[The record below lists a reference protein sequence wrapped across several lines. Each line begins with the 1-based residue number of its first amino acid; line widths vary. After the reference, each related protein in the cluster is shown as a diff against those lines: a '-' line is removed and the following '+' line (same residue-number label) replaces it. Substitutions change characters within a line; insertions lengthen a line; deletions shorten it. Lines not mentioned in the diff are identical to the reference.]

1 MTGPG
6 WVYVLTHPAWDK
18 LGMVKV
24 GRTGRDP
31 RTRAA
36 AMSDTGEHQAMVQG
50 ASRPDT
56 EVISAA
62 RVREITSVSGLLAPC
77 TIAWC
82 SPVSDMAAAEQ
93 AVHRM
98 LGSHRVRKRRE
109 LFRVDTATA
118 RGVVEAVAGSLPLSR
133 PPPAAL
139 ARSVPV
145 RPVAAWRYHP
155 RASRSASW
163 RYGRRRISVPVRVVV
178 GLAAVISWFTLVQP
192 RLGSGWLF

>member
-6 WVYVLTHPAWDK
+6 WVYVLTHPAWDT

-36 AMSDTGEHQAMVQG
+36 
-50 ASRPDT
+50 
-56 EVISAA
+56 
-62 RVREITSVSGLLAPC
+62 EITSVSGLLAPC

-98 LGSHRVRKRRE
+98 LGSYRVRKRRE
-109 LFRVDTATA
+109 LFRVDVATA
-118 RGVVEAVAGSLPLSR
+118 REVVEAVAGSLPLSG
-133 PPPAAL
+133 PPAPL
-139 ARSVPV
+139 ARSVPAA
-145 RPVAAWRYHP
+145 PAAAWRHHP
-155 RASRSASW
+155 CPSRPSSW
-163 RYGRRRISVPVRVVV
+163 RTGRRRVPMPVRIAA
-178 GLAAVISWFTLVQP
+178 GLAAIISWFTLVQP
-192 RLGSGWLF
+192 YLGGGRLF

>member
-36 AMSDTGEHQAMVQG
+36 
-50 ASRPDT
+50 
-56 EVISAA
+56 
-62 RVREITSVSGLLAPC
+62 EITSVSGLLAPA
-77 TIAWC
+77 TVAWC

-109 LFRVDTATA
+109 LFRVDAATA
-118 RGVVEAVAGSLPLSR
+118 RGVIEAVAGSLPVSVSPLAS
-133 PPPAAL
+133 L
-139 ARSVPV
+139 ARSMPARPVTPGRYRPRPSRPGTWRPGRRPVPV
-145 RPVAAWRYHP
+145 PIRVAA
-155 RASRSASW
+155 
-163 RYGRRRISVPVRVVV
+163 GV
-178 GLAAVISWFTLVQP
+178 AALVCWFTLAQP
-192 RLGSGWLF
+192 HLVRGWLF

>member
-1 MTGPG
+1 MNGPG

-24 GRTGRDP
+24 GRTGRDL

-36 AMSDTGEHQAMVQG
+36 
-50 ASRPDT
+50 
-56 EVISAA
+56 
-62 RVREITSVSGLLAPC
+62 EITSVSGLLAPC

-109 LFRVDTATA
+109 LFRVDAATA
-118 RGVVEAVAGSLPLSR
+118 REIVEAVAGSLPLSS
-133 PPPAAL
+133 PPAPAG
-139 ARSVPV
+139 RSVPV
-145 RPVAAWRYHP
+145 APTAAWRHHP
-155 RASRSASW
+155 RPSQPGSW
-163 RYGRRRISVPVRVVV
+163 RAGRRRLPMPVRIAA

-192 RLGSGWLF
+192 QLGSGWLF

>member
-36 AMSDTGEHQAMVQG
+36 
-50 ASRPDT
+50 
-56 EVISAA
+56 
-62 RVREITSVSGLLAPC
+62 EITSVSGLLAPA
-77 TIAWC
+77 TVAWC
-82 SPVSDMAAAEQ
+82 SPVSDMAAADQ

-109 LFRVDTATA
+109 LFRVDVATA
-118 RGVVEAVAGSLPLSR
+118 RGVVEAVAGSLPLPG
-133 PPPAAL
+133 PPPAPL
-139 ARSVPV
+139 RLSVSAAPA
-145 RPVAAWRYHP
+145 AAWRHHP
-155 RASRSASW
+155 RPSRPSSW
-163 RYGRRRISVPVRVVV
+163 RTGRRRLPMPVRIAAS
-178 GLAAVISWFTLVQP
+178 LAAIISWFTLVQP
-192 RLGSGWLF
+192 HLGSGWLF

>member
-36 AMSDTGEHQAMVQG
+36 
-50 ASRPDT
+50 
-56 EVISAA
+56 
-62 RVREITSVSGLLAPC
+62 EITSVSGLLAPC

-82 SPVSDMAAAEQ
+82 SPVSDMAAVEQ

-98 LGSHRVRKRRE
+98 LGAHRVRKRRE
-109 LFRVDTATA
+109 MFRVD
-118 RGVVEAVAGSLPLSR
+118 GPCV
-133 PPPAAL
+133 
-139 ARSVPV
+139 
-145 RPVAAWRYHP
+145 
-155 RASRSASW
+155 
-163 RYGRRRISVPVRVVV
+163 
-178 GLAAVISWFTLVQP
+178 
-192 RLGSGWLF
+192 

>member
-36 AMSDTGEHQAMVQG
+36 
-50 ASRPDT
+50 
-56 EVISAA
+56 
-62 RVREITSVSGLLAPC
+62 EITSVSGLLAPC

-109 LFRVDTATA
+109 LFRVDAATA
-118 RGVVEAVAGSLPLSR
+118 RGVVEAVAGSLPASG
-133 PPPAAL
+133 PPPAPL
-139 ARSVPV
+139 ARSVPAQFV
-145 RPVAAWRYHP
+145 PAWRPRPHP
-155 RASRSASW
+155 SRPGSW
-163 RYGRRRISVPVRVVV
+163 RYGRRRVPVPVRVVA

-192 RLGSGWLF
+192 HLGSGWLF

>member
-36 AMSDTGEHQAMVQG
+36 
-50 ASRPDT
+50 
-56 EVISAA
+56 
-62 RVREITSVSGLLAPC
+62 EITSVSGLLAPC

-82 SPVSDMAAAEQ
+82 SPVSNMAAAEQ

-109 LFRVDTATA
+109 LFRVDAATA
-118 RGVVEAVAGSLPLSR
+118 RGVVEAVAGSLPLST
-133 PPPAAL
+133 PPPAPS
-139 ARSVPV
+139 ARSVPMQ
-145 RPVAAWRYHP
+145 PAAGWRRRQVPP
-155 RASRSASW
+155 RSSSW
-163 RYGRRRISVPVRVVV
+163 RYGRRRIPVPVRV
-178 GLAAVISWFTLVQP
+178 AAGIMAIISWFMLVQP
-192 RLGSGWLF
+192 HL

>member
-18 LGMVKV
+18 LGMVKL

-36 AMSDTGEHQAMVQG
+36 
-50 ASRPDT
+50 
-56 EVISAA
+56 
-62 RVREITSVSGLLAPC
+62 EITSVSGLLAPA
-77 TIAWC
+77 TVAWC

-109 LFRVDTATA
+109 LFRVDVATA
-118 RGVVEAVAGSLPLSR
+118 RGVVEAVAGSLPLSSPPLAPLTRLAPPKPAGEARYR
-133 PPPAAL
+133 PAPR
-139 ARSVPV
+139 RSGP
-145 RPVAAWRYHP
+145 WRH
-155 RASRSASW
+155 
-163 RYGRRRISVPVRVVV
+163 RRRRVPVPVRVAA
-178 GLAAVISWFTLVQP
+178 GLGAIISWFVLVKP
-192 RLGSGWLF
+192 LLLP

>member
-18 LGMVKV
+18 LGMVKL

-36 AMSDTGEHQAMVQG
+36 
-50 ASRPDT
+50 
-56 EVISAA
+56 
-62 RVREITSVSGLLAPC
+62 EITSVSGLLAPA
-77 TIAWC
+77 TVAWC

-109 LFRVDTATA
+109 LFRVDVATA
-118 RGVVEAVAGSLPLSR
+118 RGVVEAVAGSLPLSS
-133 PPPAAL
+133 PVPAAPTRFL
-139 ARSVPV
+139 PAKPTGGTRYSRVAR
-145 RPVAAWRYHP
+145 
-155 RASRSASW
+155 RSGSW
-163 RYGRRRISVPVRVVV
+163 RNGRRRVSTPIRVAAGV
-178 GLAAVISWFTLVQP
+178 GAIISWFTLVKP
-192 RLGSGWLF
+192 LLLP

>member
-36 AMSDTGEHQAMVQG
+36 
-50 ASRPDT
+50 
-56 EVISAA
+56 
-62 RVREITSVSGLLAPC
+62 EITSVSGLLAPA
-77 TIAWC
+77 TVAWC
-82 SPVSDMAAAEQ
+82 SPVSDMIAAEQ

-98 LGSHRVRKRRE
+98 LGNHRVRKRRE
-109 LFRVDTATA
+109 LFRVDVATA
-118 RGVVEAVAGSLPLSR
+118 RGVVEAVAGSLPAPGS
-133 PPPAAL
+133 PPAPL
-139 ARSVPV
+139 PRSVPAQPV
-145 RPVAAWRYHP
+145 PDWQHRPRP
-155 RASRSASW
+155 SRPGPW
-163 RYGRRRISVPVRVVV
+163 RYGRRRISVPVRVAA
-178 GLAAVISWFTLVQP
+178 GLAAIISWFTLVQP

>member
-1 MTGPG
+1 VTGPG

-36 AMSDTGEHQAMVQG
+36 
-50 ASRPDT
+50 
-56 EVISAA
+56 
-62 RVREITSVSGLLAPC
+62 EITSVSGLLAPC

-109 LFRVDTATA
+109 LFRVDAATA
-118 RGVVEAVAGSLPLSR
+118 REVVEAVAGSLPASG
-133 PPPAAL
+133 PPPAPL
-139 ARSVPV
+139 ARSVPAQLV
-145 RPVAAWRYHP
+145 PAWRP
-155 RASRSASW
+155 RPRPSRPGSW
-163 RYGRRRISVPVRVVV
+163 RYGRRRVPVPVRVAA

-192 RLGSGWLF
+192 HLGSGWLF

>member
-18 LGMVKV
+18 LGMVKL

-36 AMSDTGEHQAMVQG
+36 
-50 ASRPDT
+50 
-56 EVISAA
+56 
-62 RVREITSVSGLLAPC
+62 EITSVSGLLAPA
-77 TIAWC
+77 TVAWC

-109 LFRVDTATA
+109 LFRVDVATA
-118 RGVVEAVAGSLPLSR
+118 RGVIEAVAGSLTPSS
-133 PPPAAL
+133 PPPAPLTRFVPAKP
-139 ARSVPV
+139 AGEGRYSRVPRRSG
-145 RPVAAWRYHP
+145 
-155 RASRSASW
+155 SW
-163 RYGRRRISVPVRVVV
+163 RNGRRRVSAPIRVVAGV
-178 GLAAVISWFTLVQP
+178 GAIISWFALVKP
-192 RLGSGWLF
+192 LLLP

>member
-18 LGMVKV
+18 LGMVKL

-36 AMSDTGEHQAMVQG
+36 
-50 ASRPDT
+50 
-56 EVISAA
+56 
-62 RVREITSVSGLLAPC
+62 EICSVSGLLAPA
-77 TIAWC
+77 TVAWC

-109 LFRVDTATA
+109 MFRVDVATA
-118 RGVVEAVAGSLPLSR
+118 RGVVEAVAGSLPLSS
-133 PPPAAL
+133 PPLAAL
-139 ARSVPV
+139 TRSVPTKPAEGA
-145 RPVAAWRYHP
+145 RNRLAP
-155 RASRSASW
+155 RRSGSW
-163 RYGRRRISVPVRVVV
+163 RPGRRRLSIPVRVVA
-178 GLAAVISWFTLVQP
+178 GIGAIISWFTLVKPLLLP
-192 RLGSGWLF
+192 RGGWPF

>member
-6 WVYVLTHPAWDK
+6 WIYVLTHPAWDK

-36 AMSDTGEHQAMVQG
+36 
-50 ASRPDT
+50 
-56 EVISAA
+56 
-62 RVREITSVSGLLAPC
+62 EICSVSGLLAPA
-77 TIAWC
+77 TVAWC

-109 LFRVDTATA
+109 LFRVDAATA
-118 RGVVEAVAGSLPLSR
+118 RGVVEAVAGSLPASG
-133 PPPAAL
+133 PPPAPL
-139 ARSVPV
+139 ARSVPAQLV
-145 RPVAAWRYHP
+145 PAWRHHA
-155 RASRSASW
+155 RTSRPASW
-163 RYGRRRISVPVRVVV
+163 RYGRRRISVPVRVVA

-192 RLGSGWLF
+192 HLGSGWPF

>member
-36 AMSDTGEHQAMVQG
+36 
-50 ASRPDT
+50 
-56 EVISAA
+56 
-62 RVREITSVSGLLAPC
+62 EITSVSGLLAPA
-77 TIAWC
+77 TVAWC

-98 LGSHRVRKRRE
+98 LGSHRVRRRRE
-109 LFRVDTATA
+109 LFRVDVATA
-118 RGVVEAVAGSLPLSR
+118 RAVIEAVVGSLPLSSPVPAPQMRFLPAKPAGGTWYNRIARRSGFWR
-133 PPPAAL
+133 P
-139 ARSVPV
+139 
-145 RPVAAWRYHP
+145 
-155 RASRSASW
+155 
-163 RYGRRRISVPVRVVV
+163 GRRRLSVPIRVVAGV
-178 GLAAVISWFTLVQP
+178 GAIISWFTLVKP
-192 RLGSGWLF
+192 LLLP